1 MFIKQPKHQFSR
13 QFVLKHS
20 SAGEAKI
27 RYIAGACSNK
37 ISSRLRNSVLM
48 KIGKTTKKSK
58 IARRLDYKKHAML
71 KKFRIE
77 EDEAPQNSSMSEIQ
91 KQFYFSW

>member
-1 MFIKQPKHQFSR
+1 MRANEIVNSQIEHMETKEKLP
-13 QFVLKHS
+13 VKHS

-37 ISSRLRNSVLM
+37 ISSRLRNSVPR
-48 KIGKTTKKSK
+48 KIGKTSNKSK
-58 IARRLDYKKHAML
+58 IAHTLHYKKHAML

-77 EDEAPQNSSMSEIQ
+77 KDEAPQNSRCP
-91 KQFYFSW
+91 K